1 MYNPRKINLGSK
13 FSKCIQKKQSKVI
26 LALPTNN
33 SILEIFERT
42 ITGGFSCA
50 NTRLSFDTKIL
61 MPNLKKRDYDN
72 LSIDKSF
79 TAFKKDDVKVIYK

>member
-13 FSKCIQKKQSKVI
+13 FSTCIQKEQSKVI

-42 ITGGFSCA
+42 ITGGFSCV